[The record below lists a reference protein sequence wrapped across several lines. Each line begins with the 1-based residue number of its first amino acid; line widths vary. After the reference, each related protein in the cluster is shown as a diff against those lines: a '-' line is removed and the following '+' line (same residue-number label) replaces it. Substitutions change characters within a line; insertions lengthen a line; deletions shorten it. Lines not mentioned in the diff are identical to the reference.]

1 MKLQFEVEGIFQTTR
16 KAVQLELEAEWV
28 KVKAQQ
34 VEEAPSTLSM
44 NAMAKALKVLQDLVV
59 NERETNMQLSL
70 ELRKAHKEKGVRPS
84 REVTKAMKTQTLDFF
99 TGKDM
104 NAKRVRQWVL

>member
-1 MKLQFEVEGIFQTTR
+1 M
-16 KAVQLELEAEWV
+16 ELEAKWV

-34 VEEAPSTLSM
+34 VEKAPSMLSM
-44 NAMAKALKVLQDLVV
+44 NAMAKALKVLQDLLV

-70 ELRKAHKEKGVRPS
+70 ELRKVHKEKGVGPS
-84 REVTKAMKTQTLDFF
+84 REVTKAMKTQTPDFF
-99 TGKDM
+99 TGKYT